1 MARLQHLC
9 DDKFEA
15 FKRNDLELL
24 DTFYTN
30 ATKIKQLMD
39 TEVIGDWVAVVQALG
54 ADMPNIQT
62 LACLAQ
68 QGTAGRIYANA
79 LLINWM
85 KDAVDNK
92 RLDYIMAPW

>member
-1 MARLQHLC
+1 MARLQHLG
-9 DDKFEA
+9 DAKFEA

-30 ATKIKQLMD
+30 PTKMKQLKD
-39 TEVIGDWVAVVQALG
+39 TEAIGDWVAVLQALG
-54 ADMPNIQT
+54 ADLPNIQT

-79 LLINWM
+79 RLIS
-85 KDAVDNK
+85 
-92 RLDYIMAPW
+92 